1 VSEQADSRLHAPA
14 WRREDLRPSPARV
27 VPMTIPD
34 VIPAPTI
41 SVVIPT
47 LNEAVQL
54 PGAIAGLREADLA
67 GEIVVADGGS
77 SDGTREWLASQ
88 PAVRVV
94 EAERGRGMQQNAGAA
109 ASRGDV
115 LLFLHADCRLP
126 PDAGAKIALVMR
138 RTEIAG
144 GAFPIRF
151 AETGARAL
159 RMVEWGINLRTVWF
173 RSVTGDQ
180 AIFVRREA
188 FEALGGF
195 REWPLF
201 EDIDLVRRLKRKGRF
216 VILSSPVTISARRY
230 LSYGIVRTILL
241 CYALR
246 VGYWLG
252 ISPRRLKRWFR
263 DLEPASCSSPNTHL
277 RESRSSRGRATGGGR

>member
-1 VSEQADSRLHAPA
+1 MRA
-14 WRREDLRPSPARV
+14 REDLLTSEGIQPS
-27 VPMTIPD
+27 
-34 VIPAPTI
+34 PTI

-47 LNEAVQL
+47 LNEAGHL
-54 PGAIAGLREADLA
+54 AAAIEGLREAGLT

-77 SDGTREWLASQ
+77 GDGTREWLASQ
-88 PAVRVV
+88 RAVR
-94 EAERGRGMQQNAGAA
+94 AMGSERGRGVQQNAGAA

-126 PDAGAKIALVMR
+126 ADAGAKIALLMR
-138 RTEIAG
+138 RAGIAG

-151 AETGARAL
+151 AEAGPRLL
-159 RMVEWGINLRTVWF
+159 RMVAWGINLRTRWF

-180 AIFVRREA
+180 AIFVRRSV
-188 FEALGGF
+188 FQTLGGF

-201 EDIDLVRRLKRKGRF
+201 EDIDLVRRLKREGRF
-216 VILSSPVTISARRY
+216 VILSSPVTILARRY
-230 LSYGIVRTILL
+230 LTFGIARTVLL

-263 DLEPASCSSPNTHL
+263 DLEPASCSSRVAHL
-277 RESRSSRGRATGGGR
+277 GEFRDSRGRAVGGGR